1 MIIRRT
7 THGLPEGR
15 LAPCA
20 GGEPRAA
27 TQCTNATAV
36 RKHGGGHA
44 PQARRALLPAGRP
57 LSLAGGDIDSRCE
70 AASIFPSLP
79 RASAG
84 AYTPP
89 TGVRRAR
96 HLGTSLRLGVRPHA
110 QLVEGYER
118 GRKADKDG
126 GQ

>member
-1 MIIRRT
+1 MIPAIT
-7 THGLPEGR
+7 GLPVGPFATTTARESR
-15 LAPCA
+15 TATPHT
-20 GGEPRAA
+20 AA
-27 TQCTNATAV
+27 RAV
-36 RKHGGGHA
+36 RMHGGGHA
-44 PQARRALLPAGRP
+44 TQVRRALQPAGRL
-57 LSLAGGDIDSRCE
+57 LSLAGGDIDRRCE

-96 HLGTSLRLGVRPHA
+96 HLGTPLRLGVRPHA

-118 GRKADKDG
+118 GRKAGQG
-126 GQ
+126 GEV

>member
-1 MIIRRT
+1 MIPAIT
-7 THGLPEGR
+7 GLPVGPFATTTARESR
-15 LAPCA
+15 TATPHT
-20 GGEPRAA
+20 AA
-27 TQCTNATAV
+27 RAV
-36 RKHGGGHA
+36 RMHGGGHA
-44 PQARRALLPAGRP
+44 TLARRALRPAGRL
-57 LSLAGGDIDSRCE
+57 LSLAGGDIDRRCE

-96 HLGTSLRLGVRPHA
+96 HLGTPLRLGVRPHA

-118 GRKADKDG
+118 GWKARQG
-126 GQ
+126 GEA

>member
-1 MIIRRT
+1 MIPAIT
-7 THGLPEGR
+7 GLPVGQFATTTARESR
-15 LAPCA
+15 TATPHS
-20 GGEPRAA
+20 AA
-27 TQCTNATAV
+27 WAV

-44 PQARRALLPAGRP
+44 PQERRALLPAGRP

-79 RASAG
+79 RVSAG

-96 HLGTSLRLGVRPHA
+96 HLGTPLRLGVRPHA
-110 QLVEGYER
+110 QLVMGYER
-118 GRKADKDG
+118 GRKAEQG
-126 GQ
+126 GEA